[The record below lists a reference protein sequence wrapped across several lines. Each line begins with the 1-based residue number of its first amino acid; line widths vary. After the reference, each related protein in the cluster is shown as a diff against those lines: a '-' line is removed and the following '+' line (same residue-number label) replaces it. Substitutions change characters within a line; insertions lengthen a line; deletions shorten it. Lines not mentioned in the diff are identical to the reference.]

1 LLLVDD
7 DAFSAKSLRLLLTNR
22 GYDVTVAASVAEARA
37 SLAAPFEFMILDL
50 MLPDGDGADILR
62 HVRQQK
68 LPTKVTVTT
77 GVSDPDRLKDVRSL
91 QPTEVLSKPID
102 LTKLMS
108 LLR

>member
-7 DAFSAKSLRLLLTNR
+7 DAFSAKSLRLLLTNW
-22 GYDVTVAASVAEARA
+22 GYDVTVASSIADAKAALAR
-37 SLAAPFEFMILDL
+37 PFEFMILDL
-50 MLPDGDGADILR
+50 MLPDGDGAELLR
-62 HVRQQK
+62 YVRQHK

-77 GVSDPDRLKDVRSL
+77 GVSDHDRLKDVRSL

-102 LTKLMS
+102 LSKLMS